1 MIKCALQALAQ
12 HKRPRG
18 QLKSRFCKAPKAV
31 TLTMFFTLL
40 TQWLLTPVSNY
51 RLLHNFTR
59 QDFYGQ
65 FTASVG
71 GWLWLFMTPIVHII
85 IYAFVFSY
93 IFEVRAP
100 AEFGQ
105 TRFVIFMMIGY
116 LPWFAFAEA
125 MSKSTGLLL
134 EKAPLITKVM
144 FPVQI
149 LPVVGTMVPYLTH
162 AIGFGLL
169 LAYLVTQG
177 LFSITWLLIPVIL
190 FFQFLFTM
198 GLVAVLSALCVF
210 LRDLQQIVM
219 LSITIWFFLTP
230 IIYPISMIRDESVRD
245 LFLLNP
251 MHNFINLYREIVLLG
266 EVNPTHLAIIIPTAL
281 FSYLFGGWL
290 FMRIKH
296 AFGDV
301 L

>member
-1 MIKCALQALAQ
+1 MQPLSQFWYSF
-12 HKRPRG
+12 P
-18 QLKSRFCKAPKAV
+18 KAPKAV
-31 TLTMFFTLL
+31 ALTMFFTLL
-40 TQWLLTPVSNY
+40 KQWLLTPVSNY

-65 FTASVG
+65 FTASIG

-100 AEFGQ
+100 EEFGQ

-149 LPVVGTMVPYLTH
+149 LPVVGTLVPYLTH

-169 LAYLVTQG
+169 LVYLATQG

-230 IIYPISMIRDESVRD
+230 IIYPISMIRDESIRD

-266 EVNPTHLAIIIPTAL
+266 EVNPTHLAIIVPTAV

>member
-1 MIKCALQALAQ
+1 M
-12 HKRPRG
+12 
-18 QLKSRFCKAPKAV
+18 
-31 TLTMFFTLL
+31 LL
-40 TQWLLTPVSNY
+40 NLLHQWLLTPVTYY
-51 RLLHNFTR
+51 RLFHNFTR

-65 FTASVG
+65 FNASIG
-71 GWLWLFMTPIVHII
+71 GWLWLFMTPIVHIV

-93 IFEVRAP
+93 IFQIRAP
-100 AEFGQ
+100 EEFGE
-105 TRFVIFMMIGY
+105 TRFVVFMMVGY

-125 MSKSTGLLL
+125 ISRSTGLLI

-144 FPVQI
+144 FPVQV

-169 LAYLVTQG
+169 LAYLAAQG
-177 LFSITWLLIPVIL
+177 LFSASWLLIPFI
-190 FFQFLFTM
+190 FFLQFLFTM
-198 GLVAVLSALCVF
+198 GLVAVLSAICVF

-230 IIYPISMIRDESVRD
+230 IIYPISMIREESIRA

-251 MHNFINLYREIVLLG
+251 MHSFVNLYREVVLLG
-266 EVNPTHLAIIIPTAL
+266 DVSMIHLYIIVPTAL
-281 FSYLFGGWL
+281 ISYFFGGWL